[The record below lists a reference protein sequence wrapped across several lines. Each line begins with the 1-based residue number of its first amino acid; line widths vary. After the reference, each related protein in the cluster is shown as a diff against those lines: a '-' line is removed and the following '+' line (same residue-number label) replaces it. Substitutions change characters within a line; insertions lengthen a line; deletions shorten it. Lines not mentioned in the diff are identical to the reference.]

1 MKAFD
6 ITDQSSFKEL
16 EIIENLRTVLD
27 PELQINV
34 IDMGLIYDI
43 NLSENSKIKIE
54 MTLSSSHCPMGEA
67 ILQSVKNCLE
77 QAYPAYEVLV
87 NLVWE
92 PNWTYENITEEGRK
106 QLGR

>member
-1 MKAFD
+1 MKEFD
-6 ITDQSSFKEL
+6 IRDQSSFKEL

-34 IDMGLIYDI
+34 IDMGLIYHID
-43 NLSENSKIKIE
+43 LSEELRIRIE

-77 QAYPAYEVLV
+77 EAYPGYEVV
-87 NLVWE
+87 VDLVWE
-92 PNWTYENITEEGRK
+92 PNWTYENITEEGRR